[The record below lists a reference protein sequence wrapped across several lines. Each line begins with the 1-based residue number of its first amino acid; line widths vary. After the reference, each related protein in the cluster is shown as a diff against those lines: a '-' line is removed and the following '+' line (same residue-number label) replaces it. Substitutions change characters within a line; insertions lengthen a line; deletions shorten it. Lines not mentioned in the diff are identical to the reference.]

1 MNDRCNVE
9 HDVAPGGKLELRL
22 NGEGLIKSSGRDAR
36 YWQREQQAQRQEIGG
51 DLAVSEAR
59 QGGQLSG
66 GHTAGGG

>member
-1 MNDRCNVE
+1 M
-9 HDVAPGGKLELRL
+9 ELRL